1 MCGIKKKTFKEPK
14 YHEGSFLGLFYFCIL
29 KRSSRTVLSSV
40 LFTGLQRTPSYK
52 FGSVRS
58 STQYLGTFTFEYV
71 HCKCNGEVQYYMNE
85 PQGFN
90 YCKGQSLCIEI
101 NRLNTKQFWV
111 GIRVRVRLRVG
122 LRVVLRVT
130 KTTKKNYRLYTRL
143 IHLWKGKGGKG
154 WDRAR
159 RQTLRPLFRPLVII
173 LPIICQ

>member
-29 KRSSRTVLSSV
+29 KRSSRTVLSSA
-40 LFTGLQRTPSYK
+40 LFTRLQRTPSYK

-101 NRLNTKQFWV
+101 NRLNTKQFKSYM
-111 GIRVRVRLRVG
+111 LE
-122 LRVVLRVT
+122 LEFEFELDFELDFDLYFELQ
-130 KTTKKNYRLYTRL
+130 KQQKK
-143 IHLWKGKGGKG
+143 
-154 WDRAR
+154 
-159 RQTLRPLFRPLVII
+159 II
-173 LPIICQ
+173 AYILA